1 MSAADEIDAELER
14 RRERVAVA
22 ARAAAQLRERFAA
35 HPKQERFWRSTARRL
50 WALCTRRA
58 GKSDGGVREWL
69 AKAITIQGWRG
80 LYVHE
85 TKAEARRIAWTND
98 MHQGWLDLI
107 SQYGKLKP
115 RGEGDGWT
123 IGGVDVT
130 KNETTLEINFSN
142 GSQIAIFCADDEGA
156 LERVRG
162 VAKDEIWVDEAQK
175 FQHLRKFVEEESS
188 AILKDKR
195 GRLRLTGTP
204 SEDCAGYFY
213 ACSPEPDSGE
223 MPLPGWDGHRWSV
236 IDNPHFGRV
245 VAGDDGWYVMANGE
259 GGELEQIAGPID
271 ERAAADKIAEET
283 RWTRTAGEELELN
296 QWTGEESKFKREW
309 LGQWVKGDARY
320 VYPVH
325 AVPAH
330 VLVYAP
336 QRLVPNPIRP
346 QDPPW
351 IDLQA
356 ALADLPVNRRAARG
370 YQWMTGL
377 GVDFGYWPDPF
388 ALVAVAFNY
397 ELADVFELFSWKAVK
412 VDTDAQGVYMRW
424 LFDAL
429 PNLVSFVGDTAGK
442 EKIERWEERMN
453 LTFDVA
459 QKADKNA
466 LEDFLAND
474 IRLGRYH
481 FRGRRDGDPTSTDS
495 PLLTEM
501 RHLVYLPAKPGK
513 TREVD
518 KFRAVAGVVHGDHCC
533 FVAGTMVA
541 TPSGERAIEAL
552 RVGDAVITRAGPR
565 AVSAAWCT
573 GVRDLWR
580 LETDDGRT
588 LIGTADHPVWVGNAW
603 RPLSALIPGDT
614 LTTWEDGA
622 APRSSC
628 STGSATAGTRTH
640 RTAPDGSTSCGPSA
654 GQTGETGPSRCTA
667 RSGSIITDQ
676 CPPARTS
683 TTSTA
688 TRSTTRSVTSRCA
701 TAPSTYE
708 STAPRRNES
717 PHRSET
723 SNWPGPTLPPGTD
736 LPQVA
741 RGTASTLD
749 RSSRLACSSGSCA
762 SNAGPASSR
771 SSSPP
776 GSAASTARPPRAAEA
791 PSTTRSAPVQN
802 AEPSSGRTA
811 TRSPGAARSRVAC
824 VGPYG
829 LVAPVYNVTITNVPE
844 FFANGILVH
853 NCDGAR
859 YLHIDM
865 MPHLARAK
873 PVLPTDPIER
883 GKIEAERFE
892 RRIDKQE
899 ERARAR
905 AEETIEADDPRWG
918 LVENAGDYGDADGY
932 E

>member
-22 ARAAAQLRERFAA
+22 ERAAAQLREIFAE
-35 HPKQERFWRSTARRL
+35 HPKQAAFFRRNPGARKR
-50 WALCTRRA
+50 ATTKTRRA
-58 GKSDGGVREWL
+58 GATVGGVREFL
-69 AKAITIQGWRG
+69 ARAIEQPGWRG
-80 LYVHE
+80 TYVTTTSDEAHDRAWSNDAGNGFAQVLRRLGTRTRTGANGQRTTVE
-85 TKAEARRIAWTND
+85 TVE
-98 MHQGWLDLI
+98 L
-107 SQYGKLKP
+107 
-115 RGEGDGWT
+115 
-123 IGGVDVT
+123 GGVTIELRVGDL
-130 KNETTLEINFSN
+130 TLVFSN
-142 GSQIAIFCADDEGA
+142 GSEIDLYGVNTLSRIDIK
-156 LERVRG
+156 RG
-162 VAKDEIWVDEAQK
+162 NAKHAFWVDEAQGFPNLAVFFK
-175 FQHLRKFVEEESS
+175 EVVTASIAETLGEVW
-188 AILKDKR
+188 
-195 GRLRLTGTP
+195 LTGTP
-204 SEDCAGYFY
+204 GRDPAGFFY
-213 ACSPEPDSGE
+213 DVTGGATI
-223 MPLPGWDGHRWSV
+223 PGWEVHV
-236 IDNPHFGRV
+236 LAAVDNPFFGRV
-245 VAGDDGWYVMANGE
+245 VWEAGIGWGVVDN
-259 GGELEQIAGPID
+259 LDVRHGPYPTQ
-271 ERAAADKIAEET
+271 EAADEAAVAI
-283 RWTRTAGEELELN
+283 RWENAAGREIREN
-296 QWTGEESKFKREW
+296 QWSEEDPHVQREFF
-309 LGQWVKGDARY
+309 GKWVHADARY

-336 QRLVPNPIRP
+336 QRLAPNPIRP

-533 FVAGTMVA
+533 
-541 TPSGERAIEAL
+541 
-552 RVGDAVITRAGPR
+552 
-565 AVSAAWCT
+565 
-573 GVRDLWR
+573 
-580 LETDDGRT
+580 
-588 LIGTADHPVWVGNAW
+588 
-603 RPLSALIPGDT
+603 
-614 LTTWEDGA
+614 
-622 APRSSC
+622 
-628 STGSATAGTRTH
+628 
-640 RTAPDGSTSCGPSA
+640 
-654 GQTGETGPSRCTA
+654 
-667 RSGSIITDQ
+667 
-676 CPPARTS
+676 
-683 TTSTA
+683 
-688 TRSTTRSVTSRCA
+688 
-701 TAPSTYE
+701 
-708 STAPRRNES
+708 
-717 PHRSET
+717 
-723 SNWPGPTLPPGTD
+723 
-736 LPQVA
+736 
-741 RGTASTLD
+741 
-749 RSSRLACSSGSCA
+749 
-762 SNAGPASSR
+762 
-771 SSSPP
+771 
-776 GSAASTARPPRAAEA
+776 
-791 PSTTRSAPVQN
+791 
-802 AEPSSGRTA
+802 
-811 TRSPGAARSRVAC
+811 
-824 VGPYG
+824 
-829 LVAPVYNVTITNVPE
+829 
-844 FFANGILVH
+844 
-853 NCDGAR
+853 DGAR

-873 PVLPTDPIER
+873 PVPPTDPIER

-905 AEETIEADDPRWG
+905 ADETIEADDPRWG
-918 LVENAGDYGDADGY
+918 LVENTGDYGDADGY